1 MRVARLERGMGL
13 ATHFRMLC
21 SVTADRSC
29 RMEATWEADP
39 SSPGDFSLL
48 SDCRLGLR
56 AALLGLQ
63 GPSSLLPRPVL
74 CLPLRFSDL
83 SLLLLW

>member
-1 MRVARLERGMGL
+1 MGL

-39 SSPGDFSLL
+39 PSPGDLSLL
-48 SDCRLGLR
+48 SDRRCGLC
-56 AALLGLQ
+56 AALLGLY
-63 GPSSLLPRPVL
+63 GLSALLPCPVL
-74 CLPLRFSDL
+74 CLPL
-83 SLLLLW
+83 